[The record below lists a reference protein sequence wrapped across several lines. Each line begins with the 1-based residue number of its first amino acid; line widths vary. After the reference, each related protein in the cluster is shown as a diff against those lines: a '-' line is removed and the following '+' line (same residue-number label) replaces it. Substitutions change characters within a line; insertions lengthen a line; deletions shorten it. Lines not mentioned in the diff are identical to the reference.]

1 MNKEQKEVIKL
12 INNAYSDLSILNN
25 ITWTQ
30 YREELFNLNKKE
42 ELAHRRFTDGKK
54 YQVSV
59 SDCAKLFVV
68 RHIAECLIDSNRYNF
83 KDILFLKKSIPL
95 SCSIVLNYGD
105 KIKEAWKDQDIQ
117 KLSDL
122 DYICLVDYDLYKEQ
136 QERKVA

>member
-1 MNKEQKEVIKL
+1 MNKEQKELIKL
-12 INNAYSDLSILNN
+12 VNEAYSELHVLEH
-25 ITWTQ
+25 ITWTH
-30 YREELFNLNKKE
+30 YREELFLLNKKE

-54 YQVSV
+54 YEVSV

-68 RHIAECLIDSNRYNF
+68 KHIAECLINPNRYNF

-117 KLSDL
+117 KISDL
-122 DYICLVDYDLYKEQ
+122 DYICLVNYDLYKEQ